1 MTIRISLPSRYEDLD
16 TAYRGRLVPN
26 AGLLSLINTANKSMQ
41 INGGIRF
48 LPIYGESGAGKTSAV
63 REISTHIPGTYTFQ
77 LTREEI
83 ENREKLFERVLLE
96 KQYNIDKLLVAIID
110 QYEEGV
116 VGRETIPTQF
126 VEYLSLLDRGE
137 FRTIPII
144 FIWLTT
150 NRDFQRLL
158 VEATT
163 RNRRILLRDD
173 FTIEGP
179 AKEEWPIIIEETF
192 SFHNSE
198 KSLAD
203 YGILETDLIE
213 IGMRC
218 NTIGAAIE
226 NVGMELSNNLDDI
239 DNLSEYQVVLMW
251 PVADS
256 VRNQRVLQ
264 FSKPREG
271 YKLNWEAWYR
281 ELNDEDRAQLPLR
294 EFNKTRLYFDLRV
307 IPVKVADLHKLC
319 LNLDD
324 ENYRLPIS
332 PLNRFKSTHFYLVV
346 SDNWSTY
353 NYNPVRDRES
363 QRSIDARVWYQN
375 VPENSIALGK
385 RIAKVLEACGLD
397 ATYEKDISTEFSS
410 VRADVFVRKSGVQK
424 SKLII
429 EMKVFSSEN
438 TKPSSIKDAIKVTL
452 RRHAQLAGFLQRQ

>member
-1 MTIRISLPSRYEDLD
+1 MPMRISLPSRYEDLD

-26 AGLLSLINTANKSMQ
+26 ASLLSLINFANKSME
-41 INGGIRF
+41 ISGGIRF

-63 REISTHIPGTYTFQ
+63 REISTHIPSTYTFQ
-77 LTREEI
+77 LNRDEI
-83 ENREKLFERVLLE
+83 ENRDKLFERVLRE

-137 FRTIPII
+137 FRSIPII

-150 NRDFQRLL
+150 NKEFQGLL

-163 RNRRILLRDD
+163 RNKRILLKDD
-173 FTIEGP
+173 FTIIGP
-179 AKEEWPIIIEETF
+179 SKKEWPLIIEETF
-192 SFHNSE
+192 SFHNTDN
-198 KSLAD
+198 SLAD
-203 YGILETDLIE
+203 FGILDSDLNE
-213 IGMRC
+213 IGLRC

-226 NVGMELSNNLDDI
+226 AVGIELSRNIDDI

-281 ELNDEDRAQLPLR
+281 ELNEEDRAQLPLR
-294 EFNKTRLYFDLRV
+294 EFNKTRLYFDVRV
-307 IPVKVADLHKLC
+307 IPVKVADLHKIC
-319 LNLDD
+319 LNLNDD
-324 ENYRLPIS
+324 NFRLPVS
-332 PLNRFKSTHFYLVV
+332 PLNRFKVTHFYLVI
-346 SDNWSTY
+346 SDNWNTY

-363 QRSIDARVWYQN
+363 QRSIEAGEWYRD
-375 VPENSIALGK
+375 VPENSVALGR
-385 RIAKVLEACGLD
+385 RISKVFQACGLVSS
-397 ATYEKDISTEFSS
+397 YEQEIKSEYGS
-410 VRADVFVRKSGVQK
+410 VRADVFVKKEGVQK
-424 SKLII
+424 NKLII

-452 RRHAQLAGFLQRQ
+452 RRHAQLAGFIQRQ